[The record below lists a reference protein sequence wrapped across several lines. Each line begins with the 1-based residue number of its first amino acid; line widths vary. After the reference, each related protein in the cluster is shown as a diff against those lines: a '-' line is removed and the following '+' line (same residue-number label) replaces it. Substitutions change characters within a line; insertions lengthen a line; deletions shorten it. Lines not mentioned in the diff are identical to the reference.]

1 MKLRLTAMIL
11 LSLCLS
17 QAFADE
23 GMWLLGNLRKNKQA
37 ERVMKEL
44 GLQMPVNKL
53 YNPKKPALA
62 NAVVSFGGFC
72 SGVVVS
78 EDGLVFT
85 NHHCGFSSIQ
95 QHSSVEHDYLKDGF
109 VARNLG
115 EELPNPELYVR
126 FLLRT
131 EDVTKRVL
139 SATKHAHTESE
150 RRVVVD
156 SVMNVIG
163 MEVSEKDSTLTG
175 IVDAYYA
182 GNEFW
187 LSVYRDYNDVRL
199 VFAPP
204 SSVGKFGWDTDNW
217 MWPRHTGD
225 FSVFRIYANKQNGPA
240 DYSPENVPYH
250 PEYVAPISLDGYKEG
265 SFCMTLG
272 YPGSTE
278 RYLSSYGIEEMMNGI
293 NQAMIDV
300 RGVKQA
306 IWKREMD
313 RHPDIRIKYA
323 SKYDESSNYWKNS
336 IGMNKAIRHLKVL
349 EKKRAAEAAL
359 RDWIQSHPEE
369 REKLIRLF
377 RIKYASKYDESS
389 NYWKNS
395 IGMNKA
401 IRHLKVL
408 EKKRAAEA
416 ALRDW
421 IQSHPEEREK
431 LIRLFSSLELN
442 YNNRRETNRALAYF
456 GESFINGPE
465 LVQLALEILN
475 FDFEAEEKLVVTRMK
490 KLLEKYDNLNLSID
504 KEVFA
509 AMLKEYRSKVDKK
522 YLPAM
527 YLQIDT
533 LYNGNVQ
540 TYVDSLYATSQITS
554 PKGLK
559 RFLERDTTYNLI
571 EDPAI
576 SLSLDLIV
584 KYYEMNQSVSEA
596 SEQIEQDERLFNA
609 AMRRMYADRN
619 FYPDANSTMR
629 LSFGTV
635 CGYSPFDGATFS
647 YYTTVKGIFEKVK
660 EHAGDIDFAVQ
671 PDLLALLSSGDFGR
685 YADEKGDM
693 NVCFIS
699 NNDITGG
706 NSGSAM
712 FNAKGELLGL
722 AFDGNWEAMSSDI
735 VFEPD
740 LQRCIG
746 VDVRYMLFIM
756 EKYGKAANLIEELKL
771 TR

>member
-1 MKLRLTAMIL
+1 MKLKLFAIVIL
-11 LSLCLS
+11 SVCLQQVS
-17 QAFADE
+17 ADE
-23 GMWLLGNLRKNKQA
+23 GMWLLGNLNKNKSVR
-37 ERVMKEL
+37 RVMKEL
-44 GLQMPVNKL
+44 GLKMPVNKL
-53 YNPKKPALA
+53 YDPKKPCLTD
-62 NAVVSFGGFC
+62 AVVSFGGFC

-109 VARNLG
+109 VAHNFQ

-139 SATKHAHTESE
+139 SAAKYAQTESE
-150 RRVVVD
+150 RKTVVD

-163 MEVSEKDSTLTG
+163 EEVSKKDSTLTG
-175 IVDAYYA
+175 TVDAYYA

-187 LSVYRDYNDVRL
+187 LSVYRDFNDVRL

-225 FSVFRIYANKQNGPA
+225 FSVFRIYANENNGPA
-240 DYSPENVPYH
+240 DYSPENVPYR

-300 RGVKQA
+300 RGIKQA
-306 IWKREMD
+306 VWKREMD
-313 RHPDIRIKYA
+313 RRPDIRIKYA

-336 IGMNKAIRHLKVL
+336 IGTNKAIRHLKVL
-349 EKKRAAEAAL
+349 EKKREAEAAL
-359 RDWIQSHPEE
+359 RDWIQVHPKE
-369 REKLIRLF
+369 REQLL
-377 RIKYASKYDESS
+377 
-389 NYWKNS
+389 
-395 IGMNKA
+395 
-401 IRHLKVL
+401 
-408 EKKRAAEA
+408 
-416 ALRDW
+416 
-421 IQSHPEEREK
+421 
-431 LIRLFSSLELN
+431 RLFSNLELN
-442 YNNRRETNRALAYF
+442 YNQRRETNRALAYF

-475 FDFEAEEKLVVTRMK
+475 FDFEAEEKQVATRLK
-490 KLLEKYDNLNLSID
+490 KLLEKYENLDLSID

-509 AMLKEYRSKVDKK
+509 TMLEEYKTKVDKK

-527 YLQIDT
+527 YEQIDT
-533 LYNGNVQ
+533 LYHGNVQ
-540 TYVDSLYATSQITS
+540 AYVDSLYATSQITS
-554 PKGLK
+554 PKGLE
-559 RFLERDTTYNLI
+559 RFLQRDSTYNLI
-571 EDPAI
+571 DDPAI
-576 SLSLDLIV
+576 VMSLDLIV
-584 KYYEMNQSVSEA
+584 KYYDMNQSISEA
-596 SEQIEQDERLFNA
+596 SEQIEQSERLFNA

-635 CGYSPFDGATFS
+635 GGYSPFDGAVYD
-647 YYTTVKGIFEKVK
+647 YYTTVKGIFEKVR
-660 EHAGDIDFAVQ
+660 EHSGDIDFAIQ
-671 PDLLALLSSGDFGR
+671 PELLTLFSSGDFGR
-685 YADEKGDM
+685 YANDKGNM
-693 NVCFIS
+693 SVCFIS

-712 FNAKGELLGL
+712 FNDKGELLGL

-735 VFEPD
+735 VFEPE

-746 VDVRYMLFIM
+746 VDIRYVLFII
-756 EKYGKAANLIEELKL
+756 EKYGKAANLIQELKIG
-771 TR
+771 R

>member
-1 MKLRLTAMIL
+1 MKFRLTVLIVF
-11 LSLCLS
+11 SLCLS
-17 QAFADE
+17 NVFADE
-23 GMWLLGNLRKNKQA
+23 GMWLLGNLRKNKQTD
-37 ERVMKEL
+37 RVMKEL
-44 GLQMPVNKL
+44 GLQMPVNKI
-53 YNPKKPALA
+53 YNPKKPSLSD
-62 NAVVSFGGFC
+62 AVVSFGGFC

-109 VARNLG
+109 FARSLD

-139 SATKHAHTESE
+139 SAARYAKTE
-150 RRVVVD
+150 
-156 SVMNVIG
+156 I
-163 MEVSEKDSTLTG
+163 SEKDSTLTG

-225 FSVFRIYANKQNGPA
+225 FSVFRIYANTKNGPA
-240 DYSPENVPYH
+240 DYSPDNVPYH

-300 RGVKQA
+300 RGVKQTV
-306 IWKREMD
+306 WKREMD
-313 RHPDIRIKYA
+313 RRPDIRIKYA

-336 IGMNKAIRHLKVL
+336 IGTNKAIK
-349 EKKRAAEAAL
+349 
-359 RDWIQSHPEE
+359 
-369 REKLIRLF
+369 
-377 RIKYASKYDESS
+377 
-389 NYWKNS
+389 
-395 IGMNKA
+395 
-401 IRHLKVL
+401 HLKVL

-431 LIRLFSSLELN
+431 LIRLFSSLELS
-442 YNNRRETNRALAYF
+442 YSNRRETNRALAYF

-475 FDFEAEEKLVVTRMK
+475 FDFEAEEKLVITRMK
-490 KLLEKYDNLNLSID
+490 KLLEKYDNLDLSID

-509 AMLKEYRSKVDKK
+509 AMLKEYQLKVDKK

-527 YLQIDT
+527 YEKIDT
-533 LYNGNVQ
+533 LYNGNIQ
-540 TYVDSLYATSQITS
+540 AYVDSLYATSNITS

-571 EDPAI
+571 EDPAV

-584 KYYEMNQSVSEA
+584 KYYEMNQSISEA
-596 SEQIEQDERLFNA
+596 SEQIEQGERLFNA

-635 CGYSPFDGATFS
+635 GGYTPFDGATYD

-671 PDLLALLSSGDFGR
+671 PELLSLLSSGDFGR
-685 YADEKGDM
+685 YANAQGDM

-756 EKYGKAANLIEELKL
+756 EKYGKAGNLVQELKIA
-771 TR
+771 R

>member
-1 MKLRLTAMIL
+1 MRKQIL
-11 LSLCLS
+11 FAIFSLATLSIH
-17 QAFADE
+17 ADE
-23 GMWLLGNLRKNKQA
+23 GMWMLTDLKTQNAVAMR
-37 ERVMKEL
+37 EL
-44 GLQMPVNKL
+44 GLEIPVEEV
-53 YNPKKPALA
+53 YNA
-62 NAVVSFGGFC
+62 NGLSLKDAVVHFGRGC
-72 SGVVVS
+72 TGEVISS
-78 EDGLVFT
+78 EGLVLT
-85 NHHCGFSSIQ
+85 NHHCGYSSIQ
-95 QHSSVEHDYLKDGF
+95 QHSNVEHDYLTDGF
-109 VARNLG
+109 WAMNRDA
-115 EELPNPELYVR
+115 ELPTPGLTVTYIDR
-126 FLLRT
+126 IL
-131 EDVTKRVL
+131 DVTDYVNEQLKKDPDPEGVNYL
-139 SATKHAHTESE
+139 SPSYLAKVADRFAEAENIEVTPATQLELKAFYGG
-150 RRVVVD
+150 
-156 SVMNVIG
+156 N
-163 MEVSEKDSTLTG
+163 K
-175 IVDAYYA
+175 YYM
-182 GNEFW
+182 FVKT
-187 LSVYRDYNDVRL
+187 VYSDIRMVG
-199 VFAPP
+199 APP
-204 SSVGKFGWDTDNW
+204 SSVGKFGADTDNW

-225 FSVFRIYANKQNGPA
+225 FSVFRIYANTKNGPA
-240 DYSPENVPYH
+240 DYSPDNVPYH

-306 IWKREMD
+306 VWKREMD
-313 RHPDIRIKYA
+313 RRPDIRIKYA

-336 IGMNKAIRHLKVL
+336 IGTNKAIK
-349 EKKRAAEAAL
+349 
-359 RDWIQSHPEE
+359 
-369 REKLIRLF
+369 
-377 RIKYASKYDESS
+377 
-389 NYWKNS
+389 
-395 IGMNKA
+395 
-401 IRHLKVL
+401 HLKVL

-431 LIRLFSSLELN
+431 LIRLFSSLELS
-442 YNNRRETNRALAYF
+442 YSNRRETNRALAYF

-465 LVQLALEILN
+465 LVQFALEILN
-475 FDFEAEEKLVVTRMK
+475 FDFEAEEKLVITRMK
-490 KLLEKYDNLNLSID
+490 KLLEKYDNLDLSID

-509 AMLKEYRSKVDKK
+509 AMLKEYQLKVDKK

-527 YLQIDT
+527 YEKIDT
-533 LYNGNVQ
+533 LYNGNIQ
-540 TYVDSLYATSQITS
+540 AYVDSLYATSNITS

-571 EDPAI
+571 EDPAV

-584 KYYEMNQSVSEA
+584 KYYEMNQSISEA
-596 SEQIEQDERLFNA
+596 SEQIEQGERLFNA

-635 CGYSPFDGATFS
+635 GGYTPFDGATYD

-671 PDLLALLSSGDFGR
+671 PELLSLLSSGDFGR
-685 YADEKGDM
+685 YANAQGDM

-756 EKYGKAANLIEELKL
+756 EKYGKAGNLVQELKIA
-771 TR
+771 R

>member
-1 MKLRLTAMIL
+1 MKFRLIAIIL
-11 LSLCLS
+11 LSSCLT
-17 QAFADE
+17 QAYADE
-23 GMWLLGNLRKNKQA
+23 GMWLLGNLHKNKKT
-37 ERVMKEL
+37 EKTMKEL
-44 GLQMPVNKL
+44 GLQLPASQL
-53 YNPKKPALA
+53 YNPNRPALA

-95 QHSSVEHDYLKDGF
+95 QHSTVEHDYLKDGF
-109 VARNLG
+109 VAHNQS

-131 EDVTKRVL
+131 ENVTKRVL
-139 SATKHAHTESE
+139 SVAGHAHSESE
-150 RRVVVD
+150 RRVAVD

-163 MEVSEKDSTLTG
+163 QEVSKNDSTLTG
-175 IVDAYYA
+175 VVDAYYA

-187 LSVYRDYNDVRL
+187 LSVYRDYTDVRL

-225 FSVFRIYANKQNGPA
+225 FSVFRIYANKNNGPA

-250 PEYVAPISLDGYKEG
+250 PEYVAPISLEGYKEG
-265 SFCMTLG
+265 TFCMTLG
-272 YPGSTE
+272 YPGTTE

-313 RHPDIRIKYA
+313 ARPDIRIKYA

-336 IGMNKAIRHLKVL
+336 IGTNKAIRHLKVL

-359 RDWIQSHPEE
+359 RDWIQNHPEE
-369 REKLIRLF
+369 RSKLL
-377 RIKYASKYDESS
+377 
-389 NYWKNS
+389 
-395 IGMNKA
+395 
-401 IRHLKVL
+401 
-408 EKKRAAEA
+408 
-416 ALRDW
+416 
-421 IQSHPEEREK
+421 
-431 LIRLFSSLELN
+431 RLFSSLELN
-442 YNNRRETNRALAYF
+442 YNNRRDTNRALAYF

-475 FDFEAEEKLVVTRMK
+475 FDFEAEEKQVVARMK
-490 KLLEKYDNLNLSID
+490 SLIEKYDNLDLSID

-509 AMLKEYRSKVDKK
+509 AMLEDYQSKVDKK

-527 YLQIDT
+527 YAQIDT
-533 LYNGNVQ
+533 AYNGNIKA
-540 TYVDSLYATSQITS
+540 YVDTLYATSHITS
-554 PKGLK
+554 PIGLK
-559 RFLERDTTYNLI
+559 RFLERDSTYNLI

-576 SLSLDLIV
+576 ALSLDLIV
-584 KYYEMNQSVSEA
+584 KYYEMNQSISEA
-596 SEQIEQDERLFNA
+596 SEKIEKSERQFNA
-609 AMRRMYADRN
+609 AMRRMYADHN

-635 CGYSPFDGATFS
+635 RGYSPFDGASFS
-647 YYTTVKGIFEKVK
+647 YYTTVKGIFEKVR
-660 EHAGDIDFAVQ
+660 EHKGDIDFAIQ
-671 PDLLALLSSGDFGR
+671 PDMLALLSSGDFGR
-685 YADEKGDM
+685 YANKNGGM

-746 VDVRYMLFIM
+746 VDVRYILFMI
-756 EKYGKAANLIEELKL
+756 EKYGKATQLIDELKINS
-771 TR
+771 